1 MLTFVGRRLLSAI
14 PVLFV
19 TTLLTFSMVHLIPG
33 DAAVVA
39 AGENATIEQIEQVRQ
54 RLGLDQPLVQQ
65 YLSWVG
71 GMLQGDFGTS
81 LFSSYKNSEALKNA
95 LPVTLSLTVLALLWS
110 LVLGVGAGSYAGL
123 RKGRWQ
129 DRFVT
134 AISTLGISLPSFW
147 IGILLVAL
155 FGISLR
161 WFPVGGYVPL
171 LEDPVGWIR
180 HLFLPSLA
188 LGVATSAELTRQ
200 SRASTIDVA
209 EQDYIRTAAAK
220 GLSPAQITF
229 KHTSKNAAIPIVTV
243 FGSQAAHLIGGSI
256 IIEQVFRLPGLGSL
270 AVRAVV
276 AQDFPVIQ
284 ALVVVV
290 TVFVLAINLAVDMS
304 YGYFNPKARVR

>member
-1 MLTFVGRRLLSAI
+1 VLTFIGRRLLGAI

-19 TTLLTFSMVHLIPG
+19 TTLVSFSMVHLIPG

-39 AGENATIEQIEQVRQ
+39 AGENATLEQIEEVRR
-54 RLGLDQPLVQQ
+54 RLGLDKPLVEQ

-110 LVLGVGAGSYAGL
+110 LLLGVGAGSYAGL

-129 DRFVT
+129 DRTVT

-147 IGILLVAL
+147 IGILLVSL

-171 LEDPVGWIR
+171 LDDPVAWLR

-200 SRASTIDVA
+200 ARASTIDVI
-209 EQDYIRTAAAK
+209 EQDYIRTATAK
-220 GLSPAQITF
+220 GLSPAQVTF

-270 AVRAVV
+270 AVRSVV

-290 TVFVLAINLAVDMS
+290 TVFVLLINLLVDMS